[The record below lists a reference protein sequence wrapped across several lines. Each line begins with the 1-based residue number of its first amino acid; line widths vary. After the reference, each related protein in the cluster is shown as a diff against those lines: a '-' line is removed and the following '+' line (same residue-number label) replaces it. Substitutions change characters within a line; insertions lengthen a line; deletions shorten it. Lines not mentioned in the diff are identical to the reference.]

1 MARNWTPII
10 AEPGSGV
17 PVTAPDPL
25 DVAHAAAREHRNG
38 LPEPAPYLWR
48 PGEEE
53 RARAVQARL
62 AAIRGQLLIA
72 QVFADAIEY
81 RRPEGGCG
89 DCLTD
94 PGGLCDDHAADL
106 GLTDAY
112 IALAGD
118 LGINLEGTQ

>member
-1 MARNWTPII
+1 MPDPML
-10 AEPGSGV
+10 AEPPNAV
-17 PVTAPDPL
+17 PQTFPSPL

-38 LPEPAPYLWR
+38 LPEPAPYQWR

-53 RARAVQARL
+53 RAQAVQARL

-81 RRPEGGCG
+81 RRPEGGCH

-94 PGGLCDDHAADL
+94 PDGLCDDHAADL
-106 GLTDAY
+106 NLTDAY
-112 IALAGD
+112 IALAGE
-118 LGINLEGTQ
+118 LGVEVAP